1 MSNPSM
7 KTVLAELRE
16 LIARQIEAEF
26 KPLHVCE
33 RCGNLAEGALVERI
47 VAAIRD
53 ED

>member
-16 LIARQIEAEF
+16 VIARQVEAEF
-26 KPLHVCE
+26 LPLHICE
-33 RCGNLAEGALVERI
+33 RCGNVAEGTLVQRI

>member
-16 LIARQIEAEF
+16 IIARQIESQF

-33 RCGNLAEGALVERI
+33 RCNNVAEGALVDRI
-47 VAAIRD
+47 IAAIRD